1 MFSFN
6 AQNSAYVYDEY
17 PLYGTPGQAAGFQ
30 PKTRNI
36 IYAGTG

>member
-6 AQNSAYVYDEY
+6 TQNSAYGYEY
-17 PLYGTPGQAAGFQ
+17 PLPGTPGQAAGFQ